1 MCRAPR
7 RRAYTS
13 QAILIPRMAHDWT
26 KGNPDLR
33 GGWASCKARPPK
45 VAQAPG
51 GHSPH
56 SLLGFITLAI
66 LEDALTNFSVSEPC
80 RSSLHFSS
88 SSSLE
93 APQEE
98 QVWLAGGNT
107 ISDTVSLD
115 RGPASWRPPAPALE
129 ALVPRDCRAP
139 QPLDVP
145 PFLPRPSD
153 HLYGGLEGHST
164 SCQARGKLSPSEGP
178 PTALPSLASSAA
190 SLLSVR

>member
-1 MCRAPR
+1 MIGPR
-7 RRAYTS
+7 ETLTS
-13 QAILIPRMAHDWT
+13 
-26 KGNPDLR
+26 R

-51 GHSPH
+51 GHGPH

-129 ALVPRDCRAP
+129 ALVPRDCRASGCP
-139 QPLDVP
+139 SLLASPL
-145 PFLPRPSD
+145 
-153 HLYGGLEGHST
+153 
-164 SCQARGKLSPSEGP
+164 GP
-178 PTALPSLASSAA
+178 PLWRLRGTLYQLPSQRQTLP
-190 SLLSVR
+190 L